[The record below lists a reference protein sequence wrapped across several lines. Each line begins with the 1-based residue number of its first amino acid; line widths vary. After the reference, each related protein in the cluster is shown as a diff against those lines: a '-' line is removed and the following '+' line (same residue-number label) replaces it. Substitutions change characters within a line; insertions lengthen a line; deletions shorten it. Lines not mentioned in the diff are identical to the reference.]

1 MQNHSIDL
9 EVEQNLK
16 QGTLDSRI
24 LSVKHPARRVH
35 SLNLHIADRVLYAR
49 KAGEDIAGS
58 SVDAGEKITLEV
70 ASVSTHT

>member
-1 MQNHSIDL
+1 MAL
-9 EVEQNLK
+9 W
-16 QGTLDSRI
+16 TLVYEFCS
-24 LSVKHPARRVH
+24 KYPARRVH
-35 SLNLHIADRVLYAR
+35 YLNLHIADRVLYAR